1 LIPRITPEASSSLC
15 CLCPDNNIPSCNIC
29 LTAVAVAD
37 ISPLMP
43 LAWTT
48 ALISSTTLPAWADE
62 AAAPV
67 EAAAE
72 GVQQAAAAVTEA
84 AADAAPAP
92 SWLSYVGE
100 SPAKLADS
108 LHSSLFDLHSSLFEC
123 LL

>member
-1 LIPRITPEASSSLC
+1 MFLMY
-15 CLCPDNNIPSCNIC
+15 CNFD
-29 LTAVAVAD
+29 TVAAVAD

-48 ALISSTTLPAWADE
+48 ALLSSTTLPAWADE

-92 SWLSYVGE
+92 SWLSYIGE
-100 SPAKLADS
+100 SPARLLQAGRTAS
-108 LHSSLFDLHSSLFEC
+108 LVCCSRIQ
-123 LL
+123 